1 MDESSARFGLP
12 FIMPG
17 QAQKE
22 MFHNEAIA
30 GIDIAL
36 HPAVEGTAS
45 ASPPTAPGIGQ
56 CWIVA
61 ASASGHW
68 SGHAGK
74 LAAWTSGGW
83 RFITPQPGMCVW
95 DKASGLERRW
105 SGSAWSGGE
114 LTGSALSIGGV
125 QVVGPRQPSVPSPS
139 GGSIIDLEARS
150 AVVALTVA
158 LRTHG
163 LID

>member
-1 MDESSARFGLP
+1 MDEASARYGFP
-12 FIMPG
+12 FIVSG

-22 MFHNEAIA
+22 VFHNEALA
-30 GIDIAL
+30 SIDAAL
-36 HPAVEGTAS
+36 HPAVEGAPVGTPPS
-45 ASPPTAPGIGQ
+45 APDIGQ
-56 CWIVA
+56 CWLVA
-61 ASASGHW
+61 PNA
-68 SGHAGK
+68 AGAWLGK
-74 LAAWTSGGW
+74 GGMLAAWTSGGW
-83 RFITPQPGMCVW
+83 RYISPQAGMCVW